1 MQLTERQL
9 YDYMKCP
16 IYYQG
21 AYQYGLT
28 PIEQPSMNKLL
39 GKVAHAFCAQLAA
52 QVVPSRSDV
61 EKMWSRVCKKN
72 SEYITDKKV
81 VEGLTVLMQM
91 YRWAEDKQ
99 LMIGSTDVPYSIV
112 FKKENPIE
120 LIGKIDIVAI
130 TPDKEMELLIIDFDR
145 RLPDRAVM
153 DMKLKYTMDAF
164 AFKKLMN
171 KDVGIHVHHVRS
183 AQDFFTFRAADDF
196 LRLESAVT
204 TIGKCIEDEVF
215 YPRENAFC
223 SSCDMRNYCRA
234 WR

>member
-28 PIEQPSMNKLL
+28 PIEQPSMNRLL

-112 FKKENPIE
+112 FRKENPIE
-120 LIGKIDIVAI
+120 LIGKIDTVAI
-130 TPDKEMELLIIDFDR
+130 TPDKKMELLIIDFDR

-171 KDVGIHVHHVRS
+171 EDVGIHVHHVRS
-183 AQDFFTFRAADDF
+183 AHRIAD
-196 LRLESAVT
+196 LLESAVT
-204 TIGKCIEDEVF
+204 TIGKCIEDKIF